1 MFASE
6 WPAMAEAGAGLSD
19 AEEATEAV
27 RHAPNERARAARF
40 DIAEDI
46 RRRPV
51 TYFGFGVL
59 IGFGLGLLFQQ
70 AGRENL
76 HAQLR
81 A

>member
-19 AEEATEAV
+19 AEDAADST
-27 RHAPNERARAARF
+27 RHAPGERARVARF
-40 DIAEDI
+40 DISDDI

-51 TYFGFGVL
+51 TYFAFGVL
-59 IGFGLGLLFQQ
+59 IGFALGVMVQQ
-70 AGRENL
+70 TGRGNL
-76 HAQLR
+76 HEELR

>member
-19 AEEATEAV
+19 AEDTAEAM
-27 RHAPNERARAARF
+27 RHAPSERARAARF
-40 DIAEDI
+40 DIVDDI
-46 RRRPV
+46 RRKPF

-70 AGRENL
+70 PGRENL
-76 HAQLR
+76 HAELR

>member
-6 WPAMAEAGAGLSD
+6 WPAMAEAGAGLSESEGP
-19 AEEATEAV
+19 AETA
-27 RHAPNERARAARF
+27 RHAPGERARAARF
-40 DIAEDI
+40 DIVDDI

-59 IGFGLGLLFQQ
+59 IGLGLGLLIQQ

-76 HAQLR
+76 HAELR